1 MFAFSIFLPY
11 NRVIVV
17 IILYE
22 TRKIFMDRIFNMDNK
37 FFVFMGRVADLMIL
51 NILCIICCIP
61 IITIGASVTA
71 MYYVTL
77 KMTRNE
83 ESYIVRSFFKSFKE
97 NFKQATVIW
106 LVALVAGLLLGFD
119 FYIMGQMSTTF
130 AKVVRYGLAIIALV
144 YAMVML
150 YVFPVLSKFYNTIR
164 ATVRNALLMSIRHLP
179 QTIAM
184 LAITI
189 IPVILTLTI
198 AEVMV
203 YGSLVWILVGFAL
216 IAFINSQF
224 LVRIFDRYIPE
235 EGAEGE
241 ETTEVSEEITSE
253 EEIVG
258 VTPVFS
264 EEFIKKNSE
273 STLADSETDDEST
286 DENND

>member
-1 MFAFSIFLPY
+1 
-11 NRVIVV
+11 
-17 IILYE
+17 
-22 TRKIFMDRIFNMDNK
+22 MDRIFNMDNK

-77 KMTRNE
+77 KMARNE

-130 AKVVRYGLAIIALV
+130 AMVVRYGLAIIALV

-235 EGAEGE
+235 EDAEGE

>member
-1 MFAFSIFLPY
+1 
-11 NRVIVV
+11 
-17 IILYE
+17 
-22 TRKIFMDRIFNMDNK
+22 
-37 FFVFMGRVADLMIL
+37 
-51 NILCIICCIP
+51 
-61 IITIGASVTA
+61 
-71 MYYVTL
+71 
-77 KMTRNE
+77 
-83 ESYIVRSFFKSFKE
+83 
-97 NFKQATVIW
+97 
-106 LVALVAGLLLGFD
+106 
-119 FYIMGQMSTTF
+119 
-130 AKVVRYGLAIIALV
+130 
-144 YAMVML
+144 MVML
-150 YVFPVLSKFYNTIR
+150 YAFPVLSKFYNTIR

-203 YGSLVWILVGFAL
+203 YESLVWILVGFAL

-235 EGAEGE
+235 EGEEGE

-258 VTPVFS
+258 VTPIFS